1 MLTREP
7 TDAELLLGI
16 TEAKSHFGRACG
28 ELGVQAIAANSPQ
41 AKGRVE
47 RNRGGQART
56 GW

>member
-1 MLTREP
+1 VLTREP